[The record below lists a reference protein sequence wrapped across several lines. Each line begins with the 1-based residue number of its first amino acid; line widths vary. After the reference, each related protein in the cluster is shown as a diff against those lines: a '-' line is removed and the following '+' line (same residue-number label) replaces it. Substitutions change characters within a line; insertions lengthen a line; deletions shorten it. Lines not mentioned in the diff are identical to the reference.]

1 MINLHLI
8 GGKVCASTLIVY
20 YEDKEV
26 KLGIQ
31 RSCAAEDKDES
42 IFEGN
47 CHEKTVIYISYKCS
61 F

>member
-31 RSCAAEDKDES
+31 RSCAAEDKDDS

-47 CHEKTVIYISYKCS
+47 CHEKTVIYKPYK

>member
-1 MINLHLI
+1 MITLHLI
-8 GGKVCASTLIVY
+8 GGKLCASTLIVY

-31 RSCAAEDKDES
+31 RSCAAEDKDEG
-42 IFEGN
+42 ILEGN
-47 CHEKTVIYISYKCS
+47 CHEKTVIWNPYE